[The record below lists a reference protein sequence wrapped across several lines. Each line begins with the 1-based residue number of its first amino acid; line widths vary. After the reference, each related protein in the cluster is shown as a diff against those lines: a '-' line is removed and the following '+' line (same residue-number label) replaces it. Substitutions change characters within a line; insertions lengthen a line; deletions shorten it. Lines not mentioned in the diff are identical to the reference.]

1 MPRPLAYVAP
11 TSSIPPLQGHQS
23 ALIVATSNW
32 NVHNPYAGITCA
44 EDMFNPRSCPYPP
57 PGMSSSLPTGGPAL
71 SHPLL
76 QPSYYVG
83 SIGQDFDARAGD
95 QLLWEWQP
103 FGPLWQGGGHPFAQ
117 ITNGNYVL
125 SLLSYG
131 GSWFYEERTGG
142 HWNYLG
148 GGDIDDGLLWGG
160 KSFAIPI
167 DGRWTVYFGAVQHS
181 DGYWTGGLQLDNVRL
196 RVPEPSALA
205 LQAIGF
211 IVLFALAGSGRDRTG
226 FAGTRSRRAF

>member
-1 MPRPLAYVAP
+1 MKSLVTLGMVAAGSFLTSAGAAQIENGGFEQPNLAGWTVHISDTWADDSVPRPLAYVAP
-11 TSSIPPLQGHQS
+11 TTNVPPLQGHQS

-32 NVHNPYAGITCA
+32 NVHNPYVGITCA
-44 EDMFNPRSCPYPP
+44 EDMFNPRFCPYPP

-95 QLLWEWQP
+95 QLVWEWQP

-142 HWNYLG
+142 HWNFIG
-148 GGDIDDGLLWGG
+148 GGDIDDGLLWGS

-181 DGYWTGGLQLDNVRL
+181 D
-196 RVPEPSALA
+196 
-205 LQAIGF
+205 
-211 IVLFALAGSGRDRTG
+211 
-226 FAGTRSRRAF
+226 